1 MTLVARILLPATRK
15 TDSCL
20 FSDSDF
26 CVGIIGTVGTGI
38 ARRVQFFVFVPS
50 YSLPLS
56 LHFYLIE
63 IIWPALA
70 HRSKYD
76 LCQTPLSLLQAYSL
90 SVYRASRASNEPD
103 SNIHSLELH
112 VPRL

>member
-56 LHFYLIE
+56 LHSYLIE
-63 IIWPALA
+63 IIWPALV

-76 LCQTPLSLLQAYSL
+76 LCQSPLSLLQAYSL

-112 VPRL
+112 VPCL